1 MIRILHA
8 ADLHLDSPFNAL
20 SEEKAALRRRE
31 QRELLRSLARIRA
44 EQNASLVLLSGDLF
58 DSDST
63 WAETEELLRLTLSEM
78 AVPVFI
84 APGNHYYYAA
94 NGRWARMRLPENVH
108 VFTSADFDAVVL
120 EELNVR
126 VWGAAFTD
134 NYSEAK
140 LDTLRIPRQDGFTE
154 LVCVHGEVGNPGSRY
169 DPIDERD
176 IAASGADYIALGHVH
191 ACSGLKKA
199 GKTYYAWPGCPE
211 GRGFDE
217 CGEKGVLIVDVSP
230 GKATAKFIPTAARR
244 YECLS
249 VPADELDG
257 FRLPDGAA
265 ENIYQITI
273 TGETDREPDLAALRR
288 RLEPRVFALR
298 LRDETRLRTD
308 VWARAG
314 EDSLRGVFL
323 RMLRERYD
331 SARTDAER
339 EQITRAARWGLAAL
353 DGREEAE
360 PLW

>member
-8 ADLHLDSPFNAL
+8 ADLHLDSPFDAL

-44 EQNASLVLLSGDLF
+44 EQNAQLVLLSGDLF
-58 DSDST
+58 DSDSA

-84 APGNHYYYAA
+84 SPGNHDYYSASS
-94 NGRWARMRLPENVH
+94 RWARMRLPGNVH
-108 VFTSADFDAVVL
+108 VFTSPDFDGLVV
-120 EELNVR
+120 NDMDVR

-134 NYSEAK
+134 RYSDSK
-140 LDTLRIPRQDGFTE
+140 LGELRIPRQDGFTE
-154 LVCVHGEVGNPGSRY
+154 LVCVHGESGNPGSRY
-169 DPIDERD
+169 NPIDERD
-176 IAASGADYIALGHVH
+176 IAASGADYIALGHIH

-199 GKTYYAWPGCPE
+199 GKTFYAWPGCPE

-217 CGEKGVLIVDVSP
+217 CGEKGVLIVDAEP
-230 GKATAKFIPTAARR
+230 GKVRAKFVPTAARR

-249 VPADELDG
+249 VPADELDS
-257 FRLPDGAA
+257 FRLPEDAA

-273 TGETDREPDLAALRR
+273 TSETDREPDLAGLRR
-288 RLEPRVFALR
+288 RLEPQVFALR
-298 LRDETRLRTD
+298 LRDETRIRRD
-308 VWARAG
+308 VWARSG

>member
-84 APGNHYYYAA
+84 APGNHDYYAA

-134 NYSEAK
+134 NYSDAK

-217 CGEKGVLIVDVSP
+217 CGEKG
-230 GKATAKFIPTAARR
+230 
-244 YECLS
+244 CLLYTS
-249 VPADELDG
+249 RCV
-257 FRLPDGAA
+257 
-265 ENIYQITI
+265 
-273 TGETDREPDLAALRR
+273 
-288 RLEPRVFALR
+288 
-298 LRDETRLRTD
+298 
-308 VWARAG
+308 
-314 EDSLRGVFL
+314 
-323 RMLRERYD
+323 
-331 SARTDAER
+331 
-339 EQITRAARWGLAAL
+339 
-353 DGREEAE
+353 
-360 PLW
+360 

>member
-8 ADLHLDSPFNAL
+8 ADLHLDSPFDAL

-31 QRELLRSLARIRA
+31 QRSLLRSLAEIRA
-44 EQNASLVLLSGDLF
+44 EKRADIVLLSGDLF
-58 DSDST
+58 DSDSA

-84 APGNHYYYAA
+84 APGNHDYYAA

-134 NYSEAK
+134 NYSDAK

-199 GKTYYAWPGCPE
+199 GKTTTPG
-211 GRGFDE
+211 R
-217 CGEKGVLIVDVSP
+217 
-230 GKATAKFIPTAARR
+230 AAPR
-244 YECLS
+244 
-249 VPADELDG
+249 
-257 FRLPDGAA
+257 GAA
-265 ENIYQITI
+265 LTSA
-273 TGETDREPDLAALRR
+273 GRR
-288 RLEPRVFALR
+288 AC
-298 LRDETRLRTD
+298 
-308 VWARAG
+308 
-314 EDSLRGVFL
+314 
-323 RMLRERYD
+323 
-331 SARTDAER
+331 
-339 EQITRAARWGLAAL
+339 
-353 DGREEAE
+353 
-360 PLW
+360 

>member
-84 APGNHYYYAA
+84 APGNHDYYAA

-134 NYSEAK
+134 NYSDAK

-230 GKATAKFIPTAARR
+230 GKAQAQFIPTAARR

>member
-8 ADLHLDSPFNAL
+8 ADLHLDSPFDAL
-20 SEEKAALRRRE
+20 SQEKAALRRRE
-31 QRELLRSLARIRA
+31 QRELLRSLARLRA
-44 EQNASLVLLSGDLF
+44 EQDAGLVLLSGDLF
-58 DSDST
+58 DSDSA

-84 APGNHYYYAA
+84 APGNHDYYAA
-94 NGRWARMRLPENVH
+94 NGRWARLRLPENVH
-108 VFTSADFDAVVL
+108 VFTSQDFDAVVL
-120 EELNVR
+120 DDLNVR

-134 NYSEAK
+134 TWSDAK
-140 LDTLRIPRQDGFTE
+140 LGSLRIPRQDGFTE

-169 DPIDERD
+169 NPIDERD
-176 IAASGADYIALGHVH
+176 IAASNADYIALGHVH
-191 ACSGLKKA
+191 AYSGLKRA

-217 CGEKGVLIVDVSP
+217 CGEKGVLIVDAAP
-230 GKATAKFIPTAARR
+230 GNVTARFIPTAARR
-244 YECLS
+244 YECLDVRAS
-249 VPADELDG
+249 ELDT
-257 FRLPDGAA
+257 FRLPEDAA

-273 TGETDREPDLAALRR
+273 TGETDREPDLTALRR
-288 RLEPRVFALR
+288 ALEPRVFALR
-298 LRDETRLRTD
+298 LRDETSLRRD
-308 VWARAG
+308 VWERAG
-314 EDSLRGVFL
+314 EDSLRGTFL
-323 RMLRERYD
+323 RMLRDRYD

>member
-8 ADLHLDSPFNAL
+8 ADLHLDSPFDAL

-44 EQNASLVLLSGDLF
+44 EQGAQLVLLSGDLF

-78 AVPVFI
+78 GVPVFI
-84 APGNHYYYAA
+84 APGNHDYYAS
-94 NGRWARMRLPENVH
+94 NGRWQRLRLPENVH
-108 VFTSADFDAVVL
+108 VFTSPDFDAVVL
-120 EELNVR
+120 DELGVR

-134 NYSEAK
+134 SFSEPK
-140 LDTLRIPRQDGFTE
+140 LRQLRIPRQDGFTE
-154 LVCVHGEVGNPGSRY
+154 LVCVHGDTSNAASRY
-169 DPIDERD
+169 NPIDEHD

-191 ACSGLKKA
+191 AFSGLKKA
-199 GKTYYAWPGCPE
+199 GNTFYAYPGCPE

-217 CGEKGVLIVDVSP
+217 CGEKGVLIVDAEP
-230 GKATAKFIPTAARR
+230 GKVKARFIATSARR
-244 YECLS
+244 YERLS
-249 VPADELDG
+249 VDAGALDS
-257 FRLPDGAA
+257 FRLPEDAA
-265 ENIYQITI
+265 ENIYEITV
-273 TGETDREPDLAALRR
+273 TGETGSAPDLAALRS
-288 RLEPRVFALR
+288 RLEGQAFALR
-298 LRDETRLRTD
+298 LRDETVLRRD
-308 VWARAG
+308 VWERAG

-323 RMLRERYD
+323 RMLRERYE
-331 SARTDAER
+331 SARDGRER

>member
-84 APGNHYYYAA
+84 APGNHDYYAA

-134 NYSEAK
+134 NYSDAK

-199 GKTYYAWPGCPE
+199 GRTYYAWPGCPE

-230 GKATAKFIPTAARR
+230 GKAKAKFIPTAARR

>member
-1 MIRILHA
+1 M
-8 ADLHLDSPFNAL
+8 
-20 SEEKAALRRRE
+20 
-31 QRELLRSLARIRA
+31 
-44 EQNASLVLLSGDLF
+44 
-58 DSDST
+58 
-63 WAETEELLRLTLSEM
+63 
-78 AVPVFI
+78 
-84 APGNHYYYAA
+84 
-94 NGRWARMRLPENVH
+94 
-108 VFTSADFDAVVL
+108 
-120 EELNVR
+120 
-126 VWGAAFTD
+126 
-134 NYSEAK
+134 
-140 LDTLRIPRQDGFTE
+140 
-154 LVCVHGEVGNPGSRY
+154 
-169 DPIDERD
+169 
-176 IAASGADYIALGHVH
+176 
-191 ACSGLKKA
+191 
-199 GKTYYAWPGCPE
+199 
-211 GRGFDE
+211 
-217 CGEKGVLIVDVSP
+217 LIVDVSP
-230 GKATAKFIPTAARR
+230 GKAKAKFIPTAARR

>member
-63 WAETEELLRLTLSEM
+63 WVETEELLRLTLSEM

-84 APGNHYYYAA
+84 APGNHDYYAA

-134 NYSEAK
+134 NYSDAK

-230 GKATAKFIPTAARR
+230 GKAKVKFIPTAARR

>member
-78 AVPVFI
+78 VVPVFI
-84 APGNHYYYAA
+84 APGNHDYYAA
-94 NGRWARMRLPENVH
+94 NGRWAHMRLPENVH

-134 NYSEAK
+134 NYSDAK

-217 CGEKGVLIVDVSP
+217 CGEKGIIVADVEP
-230 GKATAKFIPTAARR
+230 GSVKARFIPTAARR
-244 YECLS
+244 YERLS
-249 VPADELDG
+249 VPADALES
-257 FRLPDGAA
+257 FRLPEG
-265 ENIYQITI
+265 EERNIYEICV
-273 TGETDREPDLAALRR
+273 TGETEHEPDLAALRR
-288 RLEPRVFALR
+288 ALEPRVFALR
-298 LRDETRLRTD
+298 LKDETRLRRD
-308 VWARAG
+308 VWERAG

-323 RMLRERYD
+323 RMLREKYD
-331 SARTDAER
+331 GARTEAER
-339 EQITRAARWGLAAL
+339 EEITRAARWGLAAL

>member
-84 APGNHYYYAA
+84 APGNHDYYAA

-230 GKATAKFIPTAARR
+230 GKAKVKFIPTAARR

>member
-84 APGNHYYYAA
+84 APGNHDYYAA

-134 NYSEAK
+134 NYSDAK

-230 GKATAKFIPTAARR
+230 GKAKAKFIPTAARR

-273 TGETDREPDLAALRR
+273 TGETDRRARPGRAPPPAGAARIRAAAARRDQAAHRRVGARWRGLAQGRVPAYAARAVRLRAHRR
-288 RLEPRVFALR
+288 R
-298 LRDETRLRTD
+298 
-308 VWARAG
+308 ARA
-314 EDSLRGVFL
+314 DHPRGAL
-323 RMLRERYD
+323 GTGG
-331 SARTDAER
+331 ARR
-339 EQITRAARWGLAAL
+339 QRG
-353 DGREEAE
+353 G
-360 PLW
+360 

>member
-84 APGNHYYYAA
+84 APGNHDYYSA

-230 GKATAKFIPTAARR
+230 DRAKAKFIPTAARR